1 MREAKPLLRPADA
14 EDIDQHATI
23 ATSYLGL
30 MSTMAGACILA
41 LPSTMGA
48 THVLPNLL
56 ILAAVTALSL
66 LACACLVVACNA
78 TGVYSYELLSK
89 RLCGPLVLWGIRAMT
104 MGLLFGAVVMYIVIS
119 MDMLEPFVP
128 LSRFEL
134 GALFTIICL
143 PLCLPDTIHALRYT
157 NFFVVLCV
165 LYIVV
170 VLSWHAIGMDW
181 PTPSTTHVTYG
192 AIAYAVPIQ
201 ALSFCCHLN
210 VPRAYGE
217 LVHRSQIT
225 IVSTLIMGSG
235 AALYLIASIA
245 GYVCFNGMPPADIL
259 TGFSSED
266 ASINGVRIALGL
278 CMMCK
283 TPVTFQPIRE
293 VIETVFLGPMT
304 HAEARHRLPFRVLA
318 TSIFLLA
325 AFVLAVTAED
335 VGVVMGWIG
344 GTTGILLAFTVPG
357 YFVWQVANDAY
368 NEWTPTDK
376 TRGRVVAVGMMATG
390 VALTIISIT
399 K

>member
-1 MREAKPLLRPADA
+1 MREAKPLLGKPEPEA
-14 EDIDQHATI
+14 IDQHATV

-41 LPSTMGA
+41 LPSTMSA
-48 THVLPNLL
+48 THVVPNVLL
-56 ILAAVTALSL
+56 LAAVTALSL
-66 LACACLVVACNA
+66 LACGCLVVACNA

-89 RLCGPLVLWGIRAMT
+89 RLCGPVVVWVIRAMT

-134 GALFTIICL
+134 GALFTIVCL

-170 VLSWHAIGMDW
+170 VLTWHAAGMDW
-181 PTPSTTHVTYG
+181 PAPPRTAVSYAAV
-192 AIAYAVPIQ
+192 AYAVPIQ

-217 LVHRSQIT
+217 LVERRQIVAVT
-225 IVSTLIMGSG
+225 TLIMGSG
-235 AALYLIASIA
+235 AALYLVASVA
-245 GYVCFNGMPPADIL
+245 GYVCFQGAPPADIL
-259 TGFSSED
+259 TGFAADDS
-266 ASINGVRIALGL
+266 SINGVRIALGL

-293 VIETVFLGPMT
+293 VIELVCLGP
-304 HAEARHRLPFRVLA
+304 ASPAQQRHRLPFRALA

-335 VGVVMGWIG
+335 VGAVMSWIG

-357 YFVWQVANDAY
+357 YFVWQVTHADY
-368 NEWTPTDK
+368 SEMSPKEK
-376 TRGRVVAVGMMATG
+376 THYRALAVVMMVTG
-390 VALTIISIT
+390 VVLTAVSIF